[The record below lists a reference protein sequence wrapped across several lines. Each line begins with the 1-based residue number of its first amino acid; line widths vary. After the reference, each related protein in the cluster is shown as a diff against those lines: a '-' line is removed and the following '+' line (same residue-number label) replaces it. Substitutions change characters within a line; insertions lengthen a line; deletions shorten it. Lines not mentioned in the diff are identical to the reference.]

1 MKLNIVPA
9 RTGTQWVRQSVRIFF
24 KQPLAI
30 TGLFFMFIVSLSVV
44 AIVPFIGGVLALV
57 LVPAATVGLMAATRE
72 AEAGRFPMPL
82 TLVVALRQGAQ
93 RRRAILLLGA
103 LYALGALIVI
113 GISALI
119 DGGSF
124 AQLYVN
130 GGGITEEMVT
140 DPSFRTAMWV
150 STLLYLPLSLA
161 FWHAPALVH
170 WYGVPPVKSLFFSA
184 VAVLRNV
191 GAFLLYGLMWIAL
204 AFAGGLV
211 LLVLSVLTGSPA
223 IASFGMMPVAVMLA
237 SMFFNSLWFTFRDSF
252 TAEEDPSP
260 TPSLTSP

>member
-9 RTGTQWVRQSVRIFF
+9 RTGIQWVRDGVRIFF
-24 KQPLAI
+24 KQPLALI
-30 TGLFFMFIVSLSVV
+30 GLFFMFIVSISVV
-44 AIVPFIGGVLALV
+44 AIIPFIGGVAALV

-82 TLVVALRQGAQ
+82 ILAVALRQGPQ
-93 RRRAILLLGA
+93 RVRAMLWLGA
-103 LYALGALIVI
+103 LYAIGVLIVM

-119 DGGSF
+119 DGGQF

-130 GGGITEEMVT
+130 GGGITREMVT

-170 WYGVPPVKSLFFSA
+170 WHGVPPLKSLFFSI
-184 VAVLRNV
+184 VAVLRNTK
-191 GAFLLYGLMWIAL
+191 AFLLYGMMWMAISFGA
-204 AFAGGLV
+204 GLV
-211 LLVLSVLTGSPA
+211 LLLLSVFTGSA
-223 IASFGMMPVAVMLA
+223 SIASFGLMPIAIMIA
-237 SMFFNSLWFTFRDSF
+237 AMFFSSLWFTFRDSF
-252 TAEEDPSP
+252 SAEEE
-260 TPSLTSP
+260 TPL

>member
-9 RTGTQWVRQSVRIFF
+9 RTGTQWVRASVRTFF

-30 TGLFFMFIVSLSVV
+30 AGLFFMFIVSISVV
-44 AIVPFIGGVLALV
+44 AMLPLVGGVLALV
-57 LVPAATVGLMAATRE
+57 LVPAATVGLMEATRE
-72 AEAGRFPMPL
+72 SEAGRFPMPL
-82 TLVVALRQGAQ
+82 TLFVALRQGPQ
-93 RRRAILLLGA
+93 RLRAMLMLGA
-103 LYALGALIVI
+103 LYALGVLIVI

-119 DGGSF
+119 DGGRF

-130 GGGITEEMVT
+130 GGGITQDMVT
-140 DPSFRTAMWV
+140 DPDFRTAMWV

-170 WYGVPPVKSLFFSA
+170 WHGVPPVKSLFFSA

-191 GAFLLYGLMWIAL
+191 GAFLIYGLMWMGM
-204 AFAGGLV
+204 AFAAGLA
-211 LLVLSVLTGSPA
+211 LLLLSVLTGSA
-223 IASFGMMPVAVMLA
+223 SIASFGLMPVAVMIA

-252 TAEEDPSP
+252 SADDDSNFTAP
-260 TPSLTSP
+260 

>member
-9 RTGTQWVRQSVRIFF
+9 RTGIQWVREGVRIFF

-30 TGLFFMFIVSLSVV
+30 TGLFFMFIVSLSLVAVV
-44 AIVPFIGGVLALV
+44 PLIGGVLALI
-57 LVPAATVGLMAATRE
+57 LVPAATVGLMAAARE

-82 TLVVALRQGAQ
+82 TLAVAFRQGPQ
-93 RRRAILLLGA
+93 RTRAMLGLGV
-103 LYALGALIVI
+103 LYAIGVAIVI

-119 DGGSF
+119 DGGQF

-130 GGGITEEMVT
+130 GGGITREMVT

-170 WYGVPPVKSLFFSA
+170 WHGVSPIKSLFFSV
-184 VAVLRNV
+184 VAVLRNA
-191 GAFLLYGLMWIAL
+191 GAFLLYGLMWMGMSFL
-204 AFAGGLV
+204 GGLA
-211 LLVLSVLTGSPA
+211 LLLLTVLTGIGS
-223 IASFGMMPVAVMLA
+223 IASFGLMPVAIMIA
-237 SMFFNSLWFTFRDSF
+237 AMFFSSLWFTFRDSF
-252 TAEEDPSP
+252 SAEDEALPTAP
-260 TPSLTSP
+260 

>member
-9 RTGTQWVRQSVRIFF
+9 RTGTQWVRQGVRTFF
-24 KQPLAI
+24 KQPVAL
-30 TGLFFMFIVSLSVV
+30 TGLFFMFIVSISVV

-82 TLVVALRQGAQ
+82 TLIVALRQGPQ
-93 RRRAILLLGA
+93 RLRAILWLGV
-103 LYALGALIVI
+103 LYAIGVLIVM
-113 GISALI
+113 GISVLI
-119 DGGSF
+119 DGGQF

-130 GGGITEEMVT
+130 GGGVTREMIT

-170 WYGVPPVKSLFFSA
+170 WHGVPPIKSLFFSA
-184 VAVLRNV
+184 VAVLRNM
-191 GAFLLYGLMWIAL
+191 GAFFLYGLMWIAL
-204 AFAGGLV
+204 SLAAGLV
-211 LLVLSVLTGSPA
+211 LLLLSVFTGSA
-223 IASFGMMPVAVMLA
+223 TIASFGLMPIAVMIA
-237 SMFFNSLWFTFRDSF
+237 AMFFTSLWFTFQDSF
-252 TAEEDPSP
+252 SADEDTLPAAN
-260 TPSLTSP
+260 

>member
-9 RTGTQWVRQSVRIFF
+9 RSGIQWVRDGVRIFF

-30 TGLFFMFIVSLSVV
+30 TGLFFMFIVCISLV
-44 AIVPFIGGVLALV
+44 AVIPFIGGVLALV
-57 LVPAATVGLMAATRE
+57 LVPAATVGLMAAARE

-82 TLVVALRQGAQ
+82 TLAVAFRQGPQ
-93 RRRAILLLGA
+93 RTRAMLWLGA
-103 LYALGALIVI
+103 LYAIGVLIVI

-119 DGGSF
+119 DGGQF

-130 GGGITEEMVT
+130 GGGVTSEMVT

-170 WYGVPPVKSLFFSA
+170 WHEVSPIKSLFFSV
-184 VAVLRNV
+184 VAVLRNA
-191 GAFLLYGLMWIAL
+191 GAFLLYGLMWMAMSML
-204 AFAGGLV
+204 GGLA
-211 LLVLSVLTGSPA
+211 LLLLTALTGIGS
-223 IASFGMMPVAVMLA
+223 IASFGLMPVAIMIA
-237 SMFFNSLWFTFRDSF
+237 AMFFSSLWFTFRDSF
-252 TAEEDPSP
+252 SAEDETP
-260 TPSLTSP
+260 TPAP